1 MVAWGAYRKLPESVQ
16 DIGRPV
22 QYMTAGHNNA
32 AVIIDGRLTVWGW
45 NEYGLNNVTGII
57 GVSAVGLGV
66 SQLIYL

>member
-1 MVAWGAYRKLPESVQ
+1 
-16 DIGRPV
+16 
-22 QYMTAGHNNA
+22 MTAGHNNA